1 MAKKSRKPDKKVSYE
16 QLGRMLESIYD
27 SGYID
32 KNRMYRMSFVK
43 GVLAG
48 FGGVIGATIVVGAL
62 LWVLSLFDNVWFL
75 NNVTNTIENSIQ
87 KEPSK

>member
-1 MAKKSRKPDKKVSYE
+1 MVKTRKPDKKLTYE
-16 QLGRMLESIYD
+16 QIGRMLESIYE

-32 KNRMYRMSFVK
+32 KNKMYRMSFMK

-87 KEPSK
+87 DTPKK